1 VIGRRQFLEAAA
13 AAAGAVALS
22 SARAEPAADA
32 GKPAPKANPFD
43 RAMRWGQLA
52 FVENDPGRYDP
63 GFWLDY
69 FTRTHCD
76 AVTLSAGGVVAFYP
90 TRVPFHRRSAWM
102 KDGMD
107 PFGELA
113 GACRQRGLL
122 VVARVDP
129 HAVYDDAR
137 AAHPEWIAVDD
148 KGQPRRH
155 WANPDMWVTCG
166 LGPRNF
172 GHMTAV
178 LREIAT
184 LYDVQGI
191 FANRWAGSGMC
202 YCETCRLG
210 FRQATGKD
218 LPGPSPDDPARRDYI
233 KWRRGRLLELWD
245 VWDAAIRTER
255 PQARF
260 IPNGPPGLASAERA
274 DFLAVDHQARRGLT
288 PPWDFGRSAKQYRA
302 VMGAK
307 PLAGLF
313 SVGVE
318 EPYRWK
324 DSVQAGPEIRLWA
337 LDGIANGFRP
347 WFAKFSGVLYDR
359 RWLATV
365 EDLYAWHY
373 RNERYLRDRAPL
385 ARVAVVYSEQTR
397 DFYGKDQAEA
407 RVDDHLRGL
416 YQALVEARIPF
427 EMVNDARLEAA
438 QVDVFKLLVLPN
450 VAALSDT
457 QCRRLAEYVDRGGS
471 LLATFE
477 TSLYDEAG
485 APRKDFG
492 LGDLLGV
499 SFDGQVDRRMQNSYL
514 ALDAEAR
521 RTHPLLAGLQDAPR
535 IINSVQRVRVR
546 PRGEFP
552 SPITLIPSYPDLPM
566 EHVFPRV
573 ETTDDRQVYLRERG
587 ASRIVYFPG
596 DLDRTFWEVL
606 SPDHGRLLANAVR
619 WAANEEPPVT
629 VAGPGLFDVT
639 AWGQKDALVVH
650 LVNLTNAMAMKGP
663 VREFVSVGPMTV
675 RLRLPAGARARRVQ
689 LLVAGGT
696 PQATEASG
704 TVTVAVPSV
713 RDHEVVA
720 VDL

>member
-1 VIGRRQFLEAAA
+1 MGRREFLEAAA
-13 AAAGAVALS
+13 TAAGAAALF
-22 SARAEPAADA
+22 SARSASADVAA
-32 GKPAPKANPFD
+32 GANPFD

-63 GFWLDY
+63 QFWLDY
-69 FTRTHCD
+69 FARTHCD

-102 KDGMD
+102 KEGMD

-113 GACRQRGLL
+113 NACRQRGLL
-122 VVARVDP
+122 VLARVDP

-155 WANPDMWVTCG
+155 WANPDMWVTCA

-172 GHMTAV
+172 ENVTEIV
-178 LREIAT
+178 REIAT
-184 LYDVQGI
+184 LYDGQGI

-202 YCETCRLG
+202 YCESCRG
-210 FRQATGKD
+210 NFKAAAGKE
-218 LPGPSPDDPARRDYI
+218 LPGPSPDDPARRDHI
-233 KWRRGRLLELWD
+233 LWRRQRLRELWD
-245 VWDAAIRTER
+245 VWDAAIRSVR
-255 PQARF
+255 PGARF
-260 IPNGPPGLASAERA
+260 IPNGPPGLDSAARA
-274 DFLAVDHQARRGLT
+274 PFLAVDHQARRGLT
-288 PPWDFGRSAKQYRA
+288 APWDFGRSAKQYRA
-302 VMGAK
+302 VMGDK

-324 DSVQAGPEIRLWA
+324 DSVQSGPEIRLWA

-365 EDLYAWHY
+365 EDLYGWHH
-373 RNERYLRDRAPL
+373 RNERYLRNEAPL

-397 DFYGKDQAEA
+397 DFYGKDAAEA
-407 RVDDHLRGL
+407 RVDDRLKGMYH
-416 YQALVEARIPF
+416 ALVEARVPF
-427 EMVNDARLEAA
+427 EMVNDTRLEAA
-438 QVDVFKLLVLPN
+438 DVDRFKLLVLPN
-450 VAALSDT
+450 LAALSDA
-457 QCRRLAEYVDRGGS
+457 QCRSLAAYVDRGGS

-485 APRKDFG
+485 ARRNDFG
-492 LGDLLGV
+492 LRDVFGV

-552 SPITLIPSYPDLPM
+552 SPVTLVPSYPDLPM

-573 ETTDDRQVYLRERG
+573 EKTDERQVYLREQG
-587 ASRIVYFPG
+587 TSRIVYFPG

-606 SPDHGRLLANAVR
+606 APDHGRLLANAVQ
-619 WAANEEPPVT
+619 WAANEAPPVT
-629 VAGPGLFDVT
+629 VTGPGLFDVT
-639 AWGQKDALVVH
+639 AWRQKGSLTVH

-663 VREFVSVGPMTV
+663 VREFVAVGPMTV
-675 RLRLPAGARARRVQ
+675 TVRLPAGARGRGVR
-689 LLVAGGT
+689 LLVAETQPKAEETGG
-696 PQATEASG
+696 SL
-704 TVTVAVPSV
+704 TVAVPSV